1 MNDTRTYFFTP
12 EGDDRLRLHI
22 VTSDG
27 IGYKMGIFKTR
38 ESAIRRL
45 ALQAATEVEIL
56 ETFTTYKAPEAPV
69 LRVFASAVAGVTR

>member
-27 IGYKMGIFKTR
+27 IVYKMGIYKTR
-38 ESAIRRL
+38 ESAVRRL
-45 ALQAATEVEIL
+45 HLSYAREVEVI
-56 ETFTTYKAPEAPV
+56 ETFTTYKAPDAPV
-69 LRVFASAVAGVTR
+69 LRVFASAVAAVTR

>member
-1 MNDTRTYFFTP
+1 MTDTRTYFFQP
-12 EGDDRLRLHI
+12 EGDRLRLYV
-22 VTSDG
+22 VTASG
-27 IGYKMGIFKTR
+27 TVHKSGIFKTR

-45 ALQAATEVEIL
+45 VLQDATEVEIL